1 MLNKN
6 VMLLTGVMALSLALT
21 GCSSLN
27 KEQLASG
34 MMVAQ
39 VEGTPI
45 SRTDFDAEV
54 KRLTRQFLRA
64 NQLPEDID
72 LSEDPNLTRE
82 LQADAM
88 GRLVMQTLLR
98 NDARRYN
105 VRVTEGE
112 LQKFKDELF
121 ANDPNFETEHKAFL
135 NNASAEADFN
145 RQLRDQLLFN
155 KLMLKLGRKQLRIPP
170 ESELKRYYLGHR
182 MEFFIPAT
190 VTYEPIFIKTSDHD
204 LSTAMEAH
212 GQQISDEQMQAM
224 VSKARKE
231 AKQTAENVYRQVR
244 QNPDR
249 FQEVSDKHGAALTS
263 GNPNN
268 AEFRLTEEQI
278 APEIWAVL
286 KSLDPGDLYPGVLE
300 SQDGY
305 LVLRVKSVQP
315 LRYRPFSEV
324 RYNIIARL
332 MDQTQRELVS
342 EWMKSNSER
351 MDNDDVLKLT
361 PSLEYIRES
370 VVQTGPGTSQG

>member
-6 VMLLTGVMALSLALT
+6 VLLLTGVMALSLALT
-21 GCSSLN
+21 GCSSIN

-34 MMVAQ
+34 LMVAQ

-54 KRLTRQFLRA
+54 NRLTRQFLLA
-64 NQLPEDID
+64 NQLPEDTD
-72 LSEDPNLTRE
+72 LAEDPNLTRE
-82 LQADAM
+82 LQTDAM
-88 GRLVMQTLLR
+88 GRLVMQTFLR

-121 ANDPNFETEHKAFL
+121 ANDPNFENEHKAFL

-182 MEFFIPAT
+182 MEFFVPAT

-212 GQQISDEQMQAM
+212 GQQVSDEQMQVM

-231 AKQTAENVYRQVR
+231 AKQKAENVYRQVR

-249 FQEVSDKHGAALTS
+249 FQEVSDKNGTALTS
-263 GNPNN
+263 GNPNS

-305 LVLRVKSVQP
+305 LVLRVKSVEP

-332 MDQTQRELVS
+332 MDQTQRELVN

-351 MDNDDVLKLT
+351 MDNDDVLKIT

-370 VVQTGPGTSQG
+370 VVQSGPGASQG